1 MNVILVKQPQKY
13 RLKHQNRQLQ
23 RQRIRIKVI
32 AQIKLIIANLEMTIQ
47 CASIAELVQLVTIKV
62 STMK

>member
-32 AQIKLIIANLEMTIQ
+32 AQIKLNIANLEMTIQ
-47 CASIAELVQLVTIKV
+47 CVSIAELVQLVTIKY